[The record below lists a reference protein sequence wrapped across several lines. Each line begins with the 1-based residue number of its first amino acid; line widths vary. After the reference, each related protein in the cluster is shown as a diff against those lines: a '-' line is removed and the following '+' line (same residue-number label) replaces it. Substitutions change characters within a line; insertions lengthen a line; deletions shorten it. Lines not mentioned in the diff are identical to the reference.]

1 MYLVRWDTSGGE
13 ITNEVVVVTTYVD
26 DIFVVRIVAFD
37 VRSAQ
42 AFVRICLAL
51 FLCFAVSI
59 PARTRSNNLDDDWAQ
74 LCMELCM

>member
-37 VRSAQ
+37 VRHRPS
-42 AFVRICLAL
+42 
-51 FLCFAVSI
+51 
-59 PARTRSNNLDDDWAQ
+59 
-74 LCMELCM
+74 